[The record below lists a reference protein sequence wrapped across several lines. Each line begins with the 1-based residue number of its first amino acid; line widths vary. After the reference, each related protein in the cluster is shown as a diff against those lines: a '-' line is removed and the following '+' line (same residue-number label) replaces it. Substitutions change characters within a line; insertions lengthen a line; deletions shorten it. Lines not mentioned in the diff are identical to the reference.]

1 MATHLRLVGVV
12 KLSTPLERARWIA
25 FVNTLPLPLDVQCEQ
40 WREPRT
46 LPQNAYLWAAVYAPL
61 VERCGFTPE
70 DWHEYFCGLH
80 FGVNHHVKPSGE
92 SVTVPKRTTTKNEA
106 GKKDVLKGQEF
117 ADFVTFVESE
127 CAKRGVFVVEQW
139 SEAV

>member
-1 MATHLRLVGVV
+1 MKLATQQDR
-12 KLSTPLERARWIA
+12 RRYIA
-25 FVNTLPLPLDVQCEQ
+25 FLEAQPLPLDVSCEP

-61 VERCGFTPE
+61 VERCGFTAE
-70 DWHEYFCGLH
+70 EWHEYFCTAF
-80 FGVNHHVKPSGE
+80 FGAVHSVKPSGE
-92 SVTVPKRTTTKNEA
+92 SVTVPLRTTTRNEH
-106 GKKDVLKGQEF
+106 GKRDVLKGKAF

-139 SEAV
+139 EETA